1 MISPTLTS
9 HEQEPQ
15 MWEHLKQ
22 AIALSSGFQQWQ
34 EEQSTPANSS
44 PDELERQVC
53 EYLRE
58 TLETLAY

>member
-1 MISPTLTS
+1 MITPTLTS

-34 EEQSTPANSS
+34 EKQLTHPNSD
-44 PDELERQVC
+44 PDELEKQVC
-53 EYLRE
+53 DYLRE